1 MDYITFIQPSVL
13 ERLESGQFVP
23 ERKGKSTSVVMQ
35 DRRDTL
41 SPLAISKRCIR
52 YEPQV
57 FYHRKETVLELA
69 KKINTPEHKIF
80 LITGIQG
87 IGKTSLVRGLVEMM
101 GGGKEQVLWFD
112 INVHTDFEEITQ
124 FLIQYIE
131 YIAKSLGLAQS
142 EQAPPS
148 LFKNIPA
155 SMSGTERNALEKLSQ
170 SLQKLGNLPLMLVID
185 NVEFIVDPEYQIQSF
200 SFKEILNFLLSYANI
215 KMVMLGE
222 RMPYSDISVDSEIVY
237 EVKLT
242 HLNEREGVDSLRR
255 GAEREYSS
263 ETLQA
268 LYKQSAGLPWIL
280 NLQKRLENR
289 GIGYDELMNMPIKP
303 GTYFLD
309 AMIEQ
314 ILVQLSPSE
323 LALLCLITQVRHPID
338 RKTLLTLLSM
348 IFPSLPQEERYQLWN
363 QLDKSLIRPFLK
375 RSFPPQVV
383 LKQVQQQL
391 ATQQALQPDPWF
403 DIVHRQVKKYLY
415 ARLPEDQKV
424 SIHQALQDL
433 YLNDKNLPEEERL
446 FKLKGKAMAAE
457 STFHGQRAKRR
468 RSGVLGDPSLESR
481 SYAYRSQTEVL
492 PPTKPDPPSGLDAY
506 RSINVPD
513 LTPSSLPTGQN
524 DPKPFGQAPA
534 SKGPRPYVPT
544 RSNQPVIP
552 LDYDPPSGQKEP
564 SASETPLRQAPTN
577 LQNDNLYDNP
587 IDSNAPV
594 AGNFNASSS
603 RGPKEEPPPLTD
615 NPENEYEIQHALA
628 EAIAHRNRPLMAARY
643 LDLARYRMSSGKILQ
658 AEECLNLSLTLGT
671 EIPSWSLAEV
681 YHLLSDLYRKTDR
694 EQSAFDALVKA
705 LRYYERAASLPVPQA
720 TSKGSEQPAQRAER
734 VAQAYL
740 EMAELYQQRGQ
751 PQESIRLHLQ
761 ALQYFE
767 RGSLKH
773 QQAEVAFK
781 LGELYDQLNM
791 TKSALTYYEQA
802 LLVERQEEN
811 HLACAVTLANLGSIH
826 FEMGHNDRALRCFL
840 ESLAHDRMMNHR
852 EGQFKTLELMAK
864 LYRQQ
869 HDWFLA
875 EDAYLQSLNLAKLE
889 GNPFWQ
895 ATVNLNLGTLAAH
908 QGLWKKALSY
918 FQAAESV
925 AGAKLSTQSR
935 AMLQQKI
942 QEAETHVHPNP

>member
-1 MDYITFIQPSVL
+1 MDSITFIQPSVL

-23 ERKGKSTSVVMQ
+23 ERTGKSTSVVMQ

-155 SMSGTERNALEKLSQ
+155 NMTGTERNALEKLSQ

-215 KMVMLGE
+215 KMVMMGE
-222 RMPYSDISVDSEIVY
+222 RMPYSDISVDSDIVY

-255 GAEREYSS
+255 GAEKEYAP
-263 ETLQA
+263 EILQA

-289 GIGYDELMNMPIKP
+289 GIGYDELMNMPLKP

-323 LALLCLITQVRHPID
+323 LALLCLNTQIRHPID
-338 RKTLLTLLSM
+338 RKTLLSLLSI
-348 IFPSLPQEERYQLWN
+348 IFPSLPQEERHQLWN

-391 ATQQALQPDPWF
+391 ASQQALQPDPWF

-457 STFHGQRAKRR
+457 STFHGQRAKKRR
-468 RSGVLGDPSLESR
+468 TGILGDTSLESR

-492 PPTKPDPPSGLDAY
+492 PPSKPEASSGLDAY
-506 RSINVPD
+506 RNINVPD
-513 LTPSSLPTGQN
+513 LTPNSLPTGQN
-524 DPKPFGQAPA
+524 DPKPFGQAA
-534 SKGPRPYVPT
+534 ATKGPRPYIPP
-544 RSNQPVIP
+544 RSDQPVIP
-552 LDYDPPSGQKEP
+552 MDYEPPR
-564 SASETPLRQAPTN
+564 ETVEGSQPETSPTTPVNQPQANALNQFSYDTN
-577 LQNDNLYDNP
+577 D
-587 IDSNAPV
+587 PV
-594 AGNFNASSS
+594 AGNLNAQSPSLPQES
-603 RGPKEEPPPLTD
+603 GAPSND
-615 NPENEYEIQHALA
+615 DPESEYDIQHALA
-628 EAIAHRNRPLMAARY
+628 EAIAHRNRPQMAARY
-643 LDLARYRMSSGKILQ
+643 LDLARYRLSSGKTQQ

-671 EIPSWSLAEV
+671 DIPSWSLAEV

-694 EQSAFDALVKA
+694 EQSAFDALIKA
-705 LRYYERAASLPVPQA
+705 LKYYERSASLPVPQA
-720 TSKGSEQPAQRAER
+720 ASKGSEHPSQRAER
-734 VAQAYL
+734 VAEAYL

-767 RGSLKH
+767 RGGLQH
-773 QQAEVAFK
+773 QFAGVAFR

-791 TKSALTYYEQA
+791 TKSSLTYYEQA
-802 LLVERQEEN
+802 LLVERQEED

-852 EGQFKTLELMAK
+852 EGQFKTLELIAK

-908 QGLWKKALSY
+908 QGLWKKALGY
-918 FQAAESV
+918 YLAAESV
-925 AGAKLSTQSR
+925 AGAKLSSQSR